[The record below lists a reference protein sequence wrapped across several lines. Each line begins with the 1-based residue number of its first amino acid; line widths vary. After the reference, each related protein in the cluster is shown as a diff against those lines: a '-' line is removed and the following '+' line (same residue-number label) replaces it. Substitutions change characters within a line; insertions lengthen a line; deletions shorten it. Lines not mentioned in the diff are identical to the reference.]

1 MTLIDLDALLED
13 MRMGMAPHGCYGT
26 KVVEWLKSRQV
37 DVELMP
43 YLSITYSKDSVPI
56 LRPPRRERYP

>member
-13 MRMGMAPHGCYGT
+13 MRMGTAPRHCYGIN
-26 KVVEWLKSRQV
+26 VVEWLKSRQV

-43 YLSITYSKDSVPI
+43 YLSITYSKDSIPI
-56 LRPPRRERYP
+56 LVRKE